1 MAEIERM
8 TITMPAE
15 MAAVVKRAVEM
26 GDYASTSEV
35 VRAAL
40 QLMEDQDRPVLRG
53 NGDIRAKIDA
63 GLASL
68 RAGKGVDG
76 EAVFDR
82 LEAEMD
88 EEEARGGS

>member
-1 MAEIERM
+1 MNVTLPPELERFVQDK
-8 TITMPAE
+8 IRSGLFGSE
-15 MAAVVKRAVEM
+15 
-26 GDYASTSEV
+26 SEV

-40 QLMEDQDRPVLRG
+40 RLMEDQDRPVLWG
-53 NGDIRAKIDA
+53 NDDIRAKIDA

-68 RAGKGVDG
+68 KAGKGVDG

-88 EEEARGGS
+88 EDEARGGS